1 VLFTELIVR
10 PIFNLIVFIY
20 AILPGHNFGM
30 AIIIFTIL
38 VRLALWPLVKK
49 QLHHAKAIRALQ
61 PEIKKIK
68 ASAKG
73 DKRKESMLT
82 MELYK
87 ERQINPFSS
96 IGLLIVQIPIFI
108 GLYYAIKRI
117 IENPQQMIDFA
128 YPFVQNLPWMEQLA
142 KDISQFDET
151 LFGFINL
158 GQAAVSAAGVYW
170 PAMILVLG
178 SATAQFFQS
187 KMLLP
192 KDKDARSLRRILSDA
207 GKGKSSDQQEV
218 SAAVGRGTVYIIPF
232 FIFMVTVRLASAL
245 SLYWLTSALVAIIQ
259 QKRVLGQDETEMSGV
274 VSNVGETGGDSMGVA
289 GATQAVTER
298 TVNLAVKQKV
308 KRNKKYKNAQTQRK
322 KRKKR

>member
-1 VLFTELIVR
+1 MLFTELIVR

-20 AILPGHNFGM
+20 ALLPGHNFGV
-30 AIIIFTIL
+30 AIIIFTVL

-73 DKRKESMLT
+73 DKRKESTMT

-96 IGLLIVQIPIFI
+96 IGILLVQVPIFI

-117 IENPQQMIDFA
+117 VENPQQMIDFA
-128 YPFVQNLPWMEQLA
+128 YPFVQNLPWIEELA
-142 KDISQFDET
+142 QDISQFDET
-151 LFGFINL
+151 LLGFINL
-158 GQAAVSAAGVYW
+158 GQAAISAAGVYW
-170 PAMILVLG
+170 PAMVLVLA

-192 KDKDARSLRRILSDA
+192 NDKDARSLRRILSDSS
-207 GKGKSSDQQEV
+207 KGKSADQQEV

-232 FIFMVTVRLASAL
+232 FIFIVTVRLASAL
-245 SLYWLTSALVAIIQ
+245 SLYWLTGAVVAIIQ
-259 QKRVLGQDETEMSGV
+259 QKRILGKDEEEMKAV
-274 VSNVGETGGDSMGVA
+274 VDSPKDLGDPTGATGAIQVA
-289 GATQAVTER
+289 GEKITEH
-298 TVNLAVKQKV
+298 VVKQKS
-308 KRNKKYKNAQTQRK
+308 KKSKKTQNKRK

>member
-1 VLFTELIVR
+1 MLFTELIVR

-20 AILPGHNFGM
+20 ALLPGHNFGV
-30 AIIIFTIL
+30 AIIIFTVL

-49 QLHHAKAIRALQ
+49 QLHHAKAMRALQ

-68 ASAKG
+68 ASTKG
-73 DKRKESMLT
+73 DKRKESQLT

-96 IGLLIVQIPIFI
+96 IGLLLVQIPIFI

-117 IENPQQMIDFA
+117 VENPQQMIDFA
-128 YPFVQNLPWMEQLA
+128 YPVVQNLPWIKELA
-142 KDISQFDET
+142 TDIGQFDET

-158 GQAAVSAAGVYW
+158 GQAAISAVGVYW
-170 PAMILVLG
+170 PAMVLVLA

-192 KDKDARSLRRILSDA
+192 NDKDARSLRKILSEA
-207 GKGKSSDQQEV
+207 GKGNSAEQQEV

-232 FIFMVTVRLASAL
+232 FIFIVTVRLASAL

-259 QKRVLGQDETEMSGV
+259 QKKVLGQDETEMAGV
-274 VSNVGETGGDSMGVA
+274 VDNVGQTGGDST
-289 GATQAVTER
+289 GASGAIDAAAR
-298 TVNLAVKQKV
+298 KAANLAIEKKA
-308 KRNKKYKNAQTQRK
+308 KKTKNKKSQTSRK